1 MSYCRNIDMHDK
13 YSTRPKPHQLIQ
25 PTQHFTP
32 SLTSR
37 SRALLYG
44 VLLIILLAGYLLLA
58 EFLGSYVASYT
69 RQLWLELLLALYMY
83 SLVYIALYPSR
94 WRPYLAAVPLL
105 LIYLTNDIFY
115 LAYGKVF
122 RLVNLHELPELIEV
136 LPLIYSILLAVFI
149 SLPIVIFIAH
159 ISWRPGRHILLVA
172 TPLLITV
179 LMFYSFP
186 GTVAHVLEGTSEMVK
201 YSDAKSVERNGRLTM
216 MLYREA
222 QRLKAIEDLAPYRDR
237 ENYERQV
244 TEQMQALEPALDK
257 RNVHLIVLESF
268 LDPRL
273 FSKLSFSSS
282 PVHPEFEALFGN
294 QLGLSLAPVFGGA
307 TAQAEF
313 EVLCGVPALER
324 LSSVEF
330 NVFNG
335 SAALCL
341 PGKLAMLGYHSS
353 ASNTYKPNFFNAV
366 AGYQG
371 SGFTVSHFP
380 KEFTALGESY
390 LTFGDPGVEEYLFDE
405 MLFEQNLGYVKR
417 HLQKFPGKPLF
428 NYLITIYGHT
438 PHILDPESRPERIE
452 LYSDYQD
459 DHLTRAT
466 NQFYYRTEAI
476 AKYVNSLVSIDPDS
490 LIILISDHVPPLR
503 NGPNTYE
510 TLDYLDGVKNAYYHN
525 RLAIIDR
532 AKPAVWPLIHH
543 HEIPSLILNYLSK
556 GTYCETQ
563 HCSFTG
569 DIDTSSEDERLN
581 AYLRLMAHA
590 SE

>member
-1 MSYCRNIDMHDK
+1 M
-13 YSTRPKPHQLIQ
+13 PHQLLQIPQ
-25 PTQHFTP
+25 YH
-32 SLTSR
+32 TSSQITWR
-37 SRALLYG
+37 KALLYS
-44 VLLIILLAGYLLLA
+44 VLLFLLLA
-58 EFLGSYVASYT
+58 SYLFLAEYLGSYVASYS
-69 RQLWLELLLALYMY
+69 RQLLLEALLALYLY
-83 SLVYIALYPSR
+83 SLVYIILRPSR
-94 WRPYLAAVPLL
+94 WRAYIAAIPLL

-115 LAYGKVF
+115 LAFGKVF
-122 RLVNLHELPELIEV
+122 RLVNLHELPELLEV
-136 LPLIYSILLAVFI
+136 LPLSYSIPLSILI
-149 SLPIVIFIAH
+149 LLPIVVLFAH
-159 ISWRPGRHILLVA
+159 ILWRPNRRVLFVA
-172 TPLLITV
+172 TPLLTTV
-179 LMFYSFP
+179 LLLYNIP
-186 GTVAHVLEGTSEMVK
+186 GAVAQMLEGASEMVK
-201 YSDAKSVERNGRLTM
+201 YSDAKSVEHNGRLTM

-222 QRLKAIEDLAPYRDR
+222 QRLKAIKDLAPYRDR
-237 ENYERQV
+237 ENYELQINK
-244 TEQMQALEPALDK
+244 QLQALQPLLDK

-273 FSKLSFSSS
+273 FSKLDFSSS
-282 PVHPEFEALFGN
+282 PVHPDFEALFGD

-341 PGKLAMLGYHSS
+341 PGKLANLGYHSS
-353 ASNTYKPNFFNAV
+353 ASNTYKPNFFNAE

-371 SGFTVSHFP
+371 AGFSVSHFP
-380 KEFTALGESY
+380 KEFYALGDSY
-390 LTFGDPGVEEYLFDE
+390 LTFGDPGVEEYLFDQE
-405 MLFEQNLGYVKR
+405 LFEQNLDYVER
-417 HLQKFPGKPLF
+417 HLHEFPEKPLF

-476 AKYVNSLVSIDPDS
+476 AKYVNSLIKLDPES
-490 LIILISDHVPPLR
+490 LIVLISDHVPPLR
-503 NGPNTYE
+503 NGPNTYDA
-510 TLDYLDGVKNAYYHN
+510 LDYLDGADNAYYHN
-525 RLAIIDR
+525 RLAIINR
-532 AKPAVWPLIHH
+532 GKPGVWPLIHH
-543 HEIPSLILNYLSK
+543 YEIPVLILNYLSK
-556 GTYCETQ
+556 GAYCQTQ
-563 HCSFTG
+563 GCSFTG
-569 DIDTSSEDERLN
+569 DGDTSSEDERLN